1 MSSLP
6 SNSWLDLLPKYS
18 LLRNDD
24 RKARLK
30 AAGREIFDF
39 GIGDPQEETP
49 EFIRKALAD
58 NIPKVSQYPLSQGSL
73 DFRNACAQWCRSR
86 LGVAVDPATQ
96 IISSNGSKE
105 AIFHIPHVLL
115 NSGSARRMIA
125 FPDPG
130 FPVYRS
136 STLLSGGVP
145 FQYTLDPA
153 LNYVFQP
160 ESLPKDILSQIAAV
174 WISYPHNPTGALLP
188 REQARKIYEWAV
200 QHDIVL
206 LSDECYV
213 DMYFPGTEKPVSLL
227 EVAAQNDYRNLMA
240 FFSLSKRSGM
250 TGYRS
255 GFVAGDSRLIAAFA
269 KYRPNVGVGTPEF
282 VQRAAIAAWAD
293 DAHVGQRN
301 QIFADKRKVV
311 EAFLARNNFTVLPST
326 ATFYV
331 WIKAPSAFASGEDYC
346 EALASAT
353 GIVATPGDALGDSS
367 RHWFRLALVPT
378 VAKIEQCIGL
388 WQNAIDNGTLKKG

>member
-24 RKARLK
+24 RKARLR

-58 NIPKVSQYPLSQGSL
+58 NIPKVSQYPLSQGSM
-73 DFRNACAQWCRSR
+73 DFRTACAAWCKSR
-86 LGVAVDPATQ
+86 LGVGINPANQ

-115 NSGSARRMIA
+115 NSGSQRRIVA

-145 FQYTLDPA
+145 YQYTLRPEN
-153 LNYVFQP
+153 NYVFEP
-160 ESLPKDILSQIAAV
+160 ESLPKDILPQVAAV

-188 REQARKIYEWAV
+188 RANAEKIYRWALENN
-200 QHDIVL
+200 IVL

-213 DMYFPGTEKPVSLL
+213 DMYFPSTEKPVSLL
-227 EVAAQNDYRNLMA
+227 ETGESESFRNLVA

-255 GFVAGDSRLIAAFA
+255 GFVAGDERIVGAFA

-282 VQRAAIAAWAD
+282 VQRAAIAAWGD
-293 DAHVGQRN
+293 DRHVAERN
-301 QIFADKRKVV
+301 KIFAEKRKVV
-311 EAFLARNNFTVLPST
+311 DAFLASQNFTVLPST

-331 WIKAPSAFASGEDYC
+331 WIKAPAGFGSGEEYC
-346 EALASAT
+346 EALATAT

-367 RHWFRLALVPT
+367 KDWFRLALVPT
-378 VAKIEQCIGL
+378 LPKIEQCVGL
-388 WQNAIDNGTLKKG
+388 WHNAIQAGLLRKG

>member
-1 MSSLP
+1 VTSLP

-24 RKARLK
+24 RKARLR

-39 GIGDPQEETP
+39 GIGDPLEETP

-73 DFRNACAQWCRSR
+73 DFRTACADWCARR
-86 LGVAVDPATQ
+86 LGVKVDPAGQ

-115 NSGSARRMIA
+115 NSGSARRMVA

-145 FQYTLDPA
+145 YQYTLDPA
-153 LNYVFQP
+153 KNYVFEP
-160 ESLPKDILSQIAAV
+160 DSIPPDILSQIAAV
-174 WISYPHNPTGALLP
+174 WVSYPHNPTGALLP
-188 REQARKIYEWAV
+188 RAQAELIYRWAV
-200 QHDIVL
+200 EHDIVL

-227 EVAAQNDYRNLMA
+227 EVAADNQYRNLLA

-255 GFVAGDSRLIAAFA
+255 GFVAGDNRLISAFV

-293 DAHVGQRN
+293 DKHVDERN
-301 QIFADKRKVV
+301 TVFEEKRRIV
-311 EAFLARNNFTVLPST
+311 ERFLERNNFTVLPST

-331 WIKAPSAFASGEDYC
+331 WIKAPAGFASGEDYC
-346 EALASAT
+346 AALAEAT

-367 RHWFRLALVPT
+367 KHWFRLALVPT
-378 VAKIEQCIGL
+378 ARKIEQCVGL
-388 WQNAIDNGTLKKG
+388 WQNAIQSGALSKG

>member
-24 RKARLK
+24 RKARLR

-49 EFIRKALAD
+49 EFIRRALAD
-58 NIPKVSQYPLSQGSL
+58 NIPKISQYPLSQGSM
-73 DFRNACAQWCRSR
+73 DFRTACASWCKSR
-86 LGVAVDPATQ
+86 LSVGIDPATQ

-130 FPVYRS
+130 FPVYRN
-136 STLLSGGVP
+136 STHLSGGVP
-145 FQYTLDPA
+145 YQYTLDPSK
-153 LNYVFQP
+153 NYIFEP
-160 ESLPKDILSQIAAV
+160 ESLSKDILAQLAAI

-188 REQARKIYEWAV
+188 RAQAEKIYRWALENN
-200 QHDIVL
+200 IVL

-213 DMYFPGTEKPVSLL
+213 DMYFPNTEKPVSLL
-227 EVAAQNDYRNLMA
+227 EIAAPNDFKNLLA

-282 VQRAAIAAWAD
+282 VQKAAMAAWAD
-293 DAHVGQRN
+293 DQHVVERN
-301 QIFADKRKVV
+301 HIFAEKRKVID
-311 EAFLARNNFTVLPST
+311 AFLLANQFTVLPST

-331 WIKAPSAFASGEDYC
+331 WIKAPEGYASGEEYC

-367 RHWFRLALVPT
+367 KDWFRLALVPT
-378 VAKIEQCIGL
+378 VPKIEQCVGL
-388 WQNAIDNGTLKKG
+388 WQKAIQTGALKKG